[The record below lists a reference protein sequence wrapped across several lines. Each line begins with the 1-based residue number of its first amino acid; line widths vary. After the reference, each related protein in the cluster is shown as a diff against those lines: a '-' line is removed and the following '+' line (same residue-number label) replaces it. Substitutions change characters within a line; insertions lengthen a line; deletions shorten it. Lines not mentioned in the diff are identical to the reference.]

1 MNKDDLIK
9 KLENLDIPEVELQ
22 SHRRRLKMALLNSG
36 YWKGETTMSL
46 LKKAVPVGG
55 IVAIAAI
62 IVVFSFIFKGTTP
75 QADAQQIAQ
84 KSYQAVSSLTPEQQ
98 GKLKHSIG
106 IGFGTGIGYGTPIDV
121 RDLLQE
127 AQNAKDLEVLTYE
140 EFASQCPVPPDPEG
154 KLRNLKFLQFTNAD
168 GLKVILGLDQNNLPA
183 FTLASYRN
191 AQPPAGAPAG
201 EPSLNEAPEGAPEK
215 GLNEVTE

>member
-9 KLENLDIPEVELQ
+9 KLENLDLPEVELQ
-22 SHRRRLKMALLNSG
+22 SHQRRLKMALLNSG

-55 IVAIAAI
+55 IVTIATI
-62 IVVFSFIFKGTTP
+62 IVVFIFTFKGATP
-75 QADAQQIAQ
+75 QASAQEIAQ
-84 KSYQAVSSLTPEQQ
+84 KSYKTVASLSQEQQ
-98 GKLKHSIG
+98 GALKQEMH
-106 IGFGTGIGYGTPIDV
+106 IDV
-121 RDLLQE
+121 LTILQE
-127 AQNAKDLEVLTYE
+127 AQNAKDLRALTYDQVVSE
-140 EFASQCPVPPDPEG
+140 YPENA
-154 KLRNLKFLQFTNAD
+154 KLIDSRNVKFLEFTNAD
-168 GLKVILGLDQNNLPA
+168 GLKILLGLDQNNLPA